1 MDKNVNPIE
10 MQKCLGGVSYPA
22 SKEEIVKQAEQHGA
36 SKDIMGALKKLPES
50 EYDSPAAVNR
60 EVGKE

>member
-1 MDKNVNPIE
+1 MDNNVDPIE

-22 SKEEIVKQAEQHGA
+22 SKDEIMRQAEQHGA
-36 SKDIMGALKKLPES
+36 NKDIMGALKNLSKS
-50 EYDSPAAVNR
+50 EYDSPAAVNK

>member
-1 MDKNVNPIE
+1 MDNNVDPIE

-22 SKEEIVKQAEQHGA
+22 SKDEIMRQAEQHGA
-36 SKDIMGALKKLPES
+36 NKDIMGALKNLPES

>member
-1 MDKNVNPIE
+1 MENNVNPIE
-10 MQKCLGGVSYPA
+10 MQKCLGGVNYPA
-22 SKEEIVKQAEQHGA
+22 SKDEIMRQAEQHGA

-50 EYDSPAAVNR
+50 DYDSPAAVSR